1 MSGDCR
7 IRDGGRAVFVG
18 AVVGALALGVA
29 GCTGFKQAIG
39 IDRTS
44 PDEFAVDSR
53 APLSLPP
60 DFDLR
65 PPAPGATRPQE
76 APTNAQAR
84 AALDTAGA
92 GKPGE
97 QQPPLA
103 LTGQGGLPQ
112 LRGPQSPNGEAQVDP
127 GNLAGK
133 LLDAGDT
140 GNAGAAVEKRE
151 TTPLKGVY

>member
-1 MSGDCR
+1 MSGYYRTRGSCR
-7 IRDGGRAVFVG
+7 AACLA
-18 AVVGALALGVA
+18 AVVGIVA
-29 GCTGFKQAIG
+29 VATTGCTNFKQAIG
-39 IDRTS
+39 IEHTS

-60 DFDLR
+60 EFDLR

-76 APTNAQAR
+76 PPTNAQAR
-84 AALDTAGA
+84 AALDSAGP

-97 QQPPLA
+97 QQPPFA

-112 LRGPQSPNGEAQVDP
+112 LRGPQSPNGEAQGDA